1 MDQHRHQ
8 HLLRRFLPKVDKCAA
23 AGDEKGIAKVMYTGW
38 ILYAAMFALAAFLS
52 TYALQSGISA
62 FVAAFPACLSTALK
76 LPVV

>member
-1 MDQHRHQ
+1 
-8 HLLRRFLPKVDKCAA
+8 
-23 AGDEKGIAKVMYTGW
+23 MYTGW

-62 FVAAFPACLSTALK
+62 LWQPSPNGLSTALK

>member
-1 MDQHRHQ
+1 M
-8 HLLRRFLPKVDKCAA
+8 RRNVHVKVERTAHNAFQPQNFGAA

-62 FVAAFPACLSTALK
+62 FVAAFP
-76 LPVV
+76 VV

>member
-1 MDQHRHQ
+1 
-8 HLLRRFLPKVDKCAA
+8 
-23 AGDEKGIAKVMYTGW
+23 MYTGW

-62 FVAAFPACLSTALK
+62 FVAAFPNGLSTALK